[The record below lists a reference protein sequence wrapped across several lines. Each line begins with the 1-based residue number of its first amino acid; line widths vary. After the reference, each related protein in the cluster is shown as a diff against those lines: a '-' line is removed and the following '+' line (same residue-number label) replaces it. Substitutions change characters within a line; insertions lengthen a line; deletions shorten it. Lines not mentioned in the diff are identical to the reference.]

1 MLGAG
6 YFGSMPFGGMPLGLF
21 VTLTPPDPETERS
34 LIQVVGF
41 LDRRL
46 MEEFHR
52 TPELLKTMERR
63 QFERLVAEIFDG
75 FGYDVELTQ
84 RTRDGGKDIVAIRRR
99 EIETRL
105 LIECKRPDP
114 GNAVDV
120 SIVRELLGV
129 KVDDG
134 ATKAI
139 LATTARLT
147 RDAKAFVEKHRWEL
161 EAAEY
166 DRVVAW
172 ISEYVKAHS

>member
-1 MLGAG
+1 
-6 YFGSMPFGGMPLGLF
+6 MPLGG
-21 VTLTPPDPETERS
+21 VPLTRAVVLAALDRKTEQS
-34 LIQVVGF
+34 LIKVVGF

-46 MEEFHR
+46 LEEFHR
-52 TPELLKTMERR
+52 TPELLTTMERR
-63 QFERLVAEIFDG
+63 QFERLIVEIFDG

-84 RTRDGGKDIVAIRRR
+84 RTRDGGKDIVAVRRR

-105 LIECKRPDP
+105 LIECKRPDSGHP
-114 GNAVDV
+114 VDV

-139 LATTARLT
+139 LATTTRLT
-147 RDAKAFVEKHRWEL
+147 RDASAFVEKHRWEL

-166 DRVVAW
+166 DRIVSW
-172 ISEYVKAHS
+172 ISEYLRAS